1 MDVIGGGDN
10 DGGSNRWPDTCDV
23 AVENDFNI
31 LERQCCCTKIEEY
44 NSQGNRGKR
53 NHQVRDD
60 PKYGISEVRV
70 GRRGFVH

>member
-10 DGGSNRWPDTCDV
+10 DCGGNRWTDPYDV

-31 LERQCCCTKIEEY
+31 LVRQCLRTKIEEY
-44 NSQGNRGKR
+44 NSQGNHGKR

-60 PKYGISEVRV
+60 PKYCISEGRV